1 MAPKTSEAESPPSS
15 SSSSS
20 SSAAPSSTTLAEN
33 ELFGSSQPLHT
44 FPVLLQQCQR
54 RTNSLFINSVGLRP
68 PAFLPAIEEKVKLKL
83 HDEYFFPPL
92 LSSTASAPASSDDL
106 ALYTPASALDGPGA
120 LPPFAV
126 AQEPPAAGAKGAETE
141 ERGEQPAAAAAGGN
155 ACTTLAVA
163 SSAEPARAKKQKV
176 AISCPAVHT
185 PDMTVADLVAE
196 LSSRTAASSVPYN
209 ASSGAAAS
217 SAAAPVPG
225 ESKSAPAA
233 SAAAAASGS
242 QLAQGSAF
250 VGGEL
255 ANLRLKNLPAA
266 LRPTWHAPWKLHRVI
281 AGHLGWVTC
290 IAVDPTNEWFA
301 TGSNDRLIKIW
312 DLASGTLKLSLTGHV
327 SAIRDIKI
335 SSRHP
340 YMFTCGEDNRVKCW
354 DLEQNKVVRDY
365 HGHLSGVYTLALHPQ
380 LDILCSGGRD
390 AVVRVWDMRT
400 KHEIYVLS
408 GHQGTIMSL
417 QMQSLE
423 PHIVSG
429 SQDKMVRLWDLTAGK
444 CSAVL
449 TNHKKSIRAMAFHP
463 QEYSFVSCAADK
475 IKVWRCPLGAFER
488 NMEGHNAI
496 INCCAIK
503 EDGDSSILIAG
514 TNNGQLHFWDWA
526 SGYKFDTI
534 QSRVQPGSLESE
546 NGIFCCALDKS
557 ETRLLTGECDKTI
570 KVWKPDEDA
579 TEESHPLQWKPQR
592 TMKRY

>member
-1 MAPKTSEAESPPSS
+1 MTAETLQEAEPPPV
-15 SSSSS
+15 
-20 SSAAPSSTTLAEN
+20 AGPSLSEEN
-33 ELFGSSQPLHT
+33 ELFGASYPLHS
-44 FPVLLQQCQR
+44 FPVLLQQCQK
-54 RTNSLFINSVGLRP
+54 RTYSLFVNSVGLRP
-68 PAFLPAIEEKVKLKL
+68 PPFLPAVEEKVKLKL

-92 LSSTASAPASSDDL
+92 PAATLSSSSASV
-106 ALYTPASALDGPGA
+106 
-120 LPPFAV
+120 PPFAID
-126 AQEPPAAGAKGAETE
+126 QGDDAGAQTEPQKKALENGVAACETKMTE
-141 ERGEQPAAAAAGGN
+141 STVLAVPSQPADAD
-155 ACTTLAVA
+155 LAKRPRVLA
-163 SSAEPARAKKQKV
+163 
-176 AISCPAVHT
+176 CPAVHT
-185 PDMTVADLVAE
+185 PEMTVSELLSE
-196 LSSRTAASSVPYN
+196 LSSRTAASSVPD
-209 ASSGAAAS
+209 ASAGVSGGAAG
-217 SAAAPVPG
+217 AAPGP
-225 ESKSAPAA
+225 SKALAPVSAETG
-233 SAAAAASGS
+233 ASGS
-242 QLAQGSAF
+242 PGGASGESGALARKET

-290 IAVDPTNEWFA
+290 LAVDPTNEWFA

-417 QMQSLE
+417 QMQALE
-423 PHIVSG
+423 PHIISG

-475 IKVWRCPLGAFER
+475 IKVWRNPLGQFER
-488 NMEGHNAI
+488 NIEGHNSI

-570 KVWKPDEDA
+570 KVWKPDEEA

-592 TMKRY
+592 SIKRY

>member
-1 MAPKTSEAESPPSS
+1 MTTEPTQEAEPPPCSAPAFSP
-15 SSSSS
+15 
-20 SSAAPSSTTLAEN
+20 AEEN
-33 ELFGSSQPLHT
+33 ELFGSSYPLHT
-44 FPVLLQQCQR
+44 FPVLLQQCQK
-54 RTNSLFINSVGLRP
+54 RTYSLFVNSVGLRP
-68 PAFLPAIEEKVKLKL
+68 PAFLPAVEEKVKIKL
-83 HDEYFFPPL
+83 HDEYFFPAPV
-92 LSSTASAPASSDDL
+92 SSPAPPSADASSLASLPALPASSL
-106 ALYTPASALDGPGA
+106 SSSA

-126 AQEPPAAGAKGAETE
+126 AQTDATNGETEAQQTSAKG
-141 ERGEQPAAAAAGGN
+141 RNAGD
-155 ACTTLAVA
+155 ASALALLPSESASTVEAKRQRVA
-163 SSAEPARAKKQKV
+163 V
-176 AISCPAVHT
+176 TCPAVHT
-185 PDMTVADLVAE
+185 PEMSVSELLSE
-196 LSSRTAASSVPYN
+196 LSSRTAASSVPYT
-209 ASSGAAAS
+209 AAAGGAPAT
-217 SAAAPVPG
+217 SAAGPSPSSSKALAALPPSGG
-225 ESKSAPAA
+225 E
-233 SAAAAASGS
+233 AAA
-242 QLAQGSAF
+242 GSAVARKTEGF
-250 VGGEL
+250 GGEL

-290 IAVDPTNEWFA
+290 LAVDPTNEWFA

-423 PHIVSG
+423 PHIISG
-429 SQDKMVRLWDLTAGK
+429 SQDKMVRLWDLTSGK

-475 IKVWRCPLGAFER
+475 IKVWRNPLGQFER
-488 NMEGHNAI
+488 NIEGHNSI

-570 KVWKPDEDA
+570 KVWKPDEEA

-592 TMKRY
+592 SMKRY